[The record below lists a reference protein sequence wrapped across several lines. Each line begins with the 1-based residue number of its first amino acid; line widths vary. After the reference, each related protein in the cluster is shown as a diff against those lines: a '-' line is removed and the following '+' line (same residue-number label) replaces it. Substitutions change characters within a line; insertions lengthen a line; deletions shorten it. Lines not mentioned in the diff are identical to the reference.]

1 MSVRAVLLDMGGV
14 LIPEVSSYEGAR
26 LARAS
31 DAWVRECGRRVSA
44 AYRARRED
52 CSQPDLDQVLA
63 DVEPERRRALLRAFR
78 AEADQPPYSF
88 ARPVVAA
95 LARSYRL
102 GLVSNTVLPGAHH
115 TRTLARAGILQHLGA
130 AVWSA
135 DFGRRKPDPAMLLWV
150 LDRLR
155 VPARAAVFVGDKL
168 RTDVVAARRA
178 GVRSVWLRR
187 NGAAVTPEDPRPDF
201 IIADLR
207 QLPGLLRRL

>member
-1 MSVRAVLLDMGGV
+1 VTVRAVLLDMGGV

-26 LARAS
+26 LDGAS

-52 CSQPDLDQVLA
+52 CLDRVLA
-63 DVEPERRRALLRAFR
+63 DVEPGLRRALLRAFR

-95 LARSYRL
+95 LARTYRL

-115 TRTLARAGILQHLGA
+115 ARTLARAGILEHLGA

-135 DFGRRKPDPAMLLWV
+135 DFGRRKPDPAMLLFV
-150 LDRLR
+150 LDRLG
-155 VPARAAVFVGDKL
+155 VPARDAVFVGDKL

-178 GVRSVWLRR
+178 GVRSVWLRAY
-187 NGAAVTPEDPRPDF
+187 GAAATPEAPRPDF
-201 IIADLR
+201 IITDLR
-207 QLPGLLRRL
+207 QLPGLLKRL